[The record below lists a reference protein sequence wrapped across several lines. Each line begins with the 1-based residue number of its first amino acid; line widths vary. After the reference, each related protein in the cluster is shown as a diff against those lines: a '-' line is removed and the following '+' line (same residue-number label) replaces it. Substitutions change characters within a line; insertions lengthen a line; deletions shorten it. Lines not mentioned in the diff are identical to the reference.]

1 MKTGAK
7 LVILILILI
16 QTCLRYPSCR
26 FLSPVP
32 PGAVTLPDFTAARD
46 GISSVYLLIQ
56 PPLLSLMRDAIF
68 SPSDEEMTL
77 RKFEFDCMLVD
88 PAPLTAE
95 RMAAIKSDPNAIKTL
110 SITVECKKCH
120 DKIQAYASLE
130 RSVKTERQGKIW
142 YANLPETF
150 ACHFGGTTIDLSSLK
165 RNMYAPLG
173 NVAQIDPRMAS
184 TPLYEL

>member
-1 MKTGAK
+1 
-7 LVILILILI
+7 
-16 QTCLRYPSCR
+16 
-26 FLSPVP
+26 
-32 PGAVTLPDFTAARD
+32 
-46 GISSVYLLIQ
+46 
-56 PPLLSLMRDAIF
+56 
-68 SPSDEEMTL
+68 
-77 RKFEFDCMLVD
+77 MLVD

-184 TPLYEL
+184 TPLYELSTLNNIRTEFLQLLNSAPSPYQAKAGRQTVTGRRRMRVAPAGMRLAVS